1 MFLALATLGLAG
13 CNGFKKG
20 DGGLLYKIV
29 EDKSGPSI
37 KAGDFVSLNVII
49 KNDADSVMM
58 NSYESG
64 GRKQLIEKIQEKG
77 DIFSALTELS
87 EGDSAIIKMNLD
99 TMFKGRTKPPTV
111 KGKYITYIVKIEKV
125 IAKGNL
131 TDEVFKGRYDEYM
144 KTQADA
150 TKKLEPGKIK
160 KYIAD
165 KNLKVAETTSGVKY
179 EIFKEGAGP
188 KPVIGDTVVLNYV
201 ARFITGKAFEASDKA
216 TAIKEKLPINPNN
229 PYKPLR
235 FPIGSTGM
243 IRGLAESVTLLS
255 KGSKA
260 TFILPSSM
268 AYGEQGSGPIQPF
281 TPLVFDIDL
290 LDIIHPNPNAPKAV
304 MPVMPQQPQQQQPAK
319 K

>member
-1 MFLALATLGLAG
+1 MFLALATIGIAG

-20 DGGLLYKIV
+20 DSGLLYKIV

-58 NSYESG
+58 SSYEAG
-64 GRKQLIEKIQEKG
+64 HREQLIEKVQQKG

-99 TMFKGRTKPPTV
+99 TMFKGRTKPPSV
-111 KGKYITYIVKIEKV
+111 KGKYITYIIKIEKV

-131 TDEVFKGRYDEYM
+131 SDEVFKGRYDEYM

-165 KNLKVAETTSGVKY
+165 KNLKVTETASGLKY
-179 EIFKEGAGP
+179 VVTKEGSGP
-188 KPVIGDTVVLNYV
+188 KPGIGDTVVVNYV
-201 ARFITGKAFEASDKA
+201 ARYITGKAFEASDKA
-216 TAIKEKLPINPNN
+216 TAIKEKLQINPGGQ
-229 PYKPLR
+229 YKPLR
-235 FPIGSTGM
+235 FPIGGTGM
-243 IRGLAESVTLLS
+243 IRGLAEGLS
-255 KGSKA
+255 MLNKGAKA
-260 TFILPSSM
+260 TFILPSSI
-268 AYGEQGSGPIQPF
+268 AYGEQGNGLIQPF
-281 TPLVFDIDL
+281 SPLVFDIES
-290 LDIIHPNPNAPKAV
+290 LDIIHPNPNAPKPVA
-304 MPVMPQQPQQQQPAK
+304 PVMPQQQQQQPVK